1 MLSPD
6 RPEVVEPVEF
16 MAEAALALC
25 AGAPRTLTGRVAYSS
40 PLLTELGRTVRTL
53 DAREVYSV
61 QPVAR

>member
-1 MLSPD
+1 
-6 RPEVVEPVEF
+6 

-25 AGAPRTLTGRVAYSS
+25 AGDPRTLTGRVAYSS

-53 DAREVYSV
+53 DGSEVYSV